1 MSDHPSPLF
10 FGGCIAAI
18 REMRQYGMNE
28 MIVGCVLS
36 EVRAAA
42 IAEERQRVDELRSK
56 NPPEHFPAQ
65 NFAQYIERWMPAD
78 RSAKSES

>member
-18 REMRQYGMNE
+18 REMRQAGLND
-28 MIVGCVLS
+28 MIIGCVLS
-36 EVRAAA
+36 EIRTAA
-42 IAEERQRVDELRSK
+42 ISEERLRMEEVRSK

-65 NFAQYIERWMPAD
+65 YYAGYIEDWMP
-78 RSAKSES
+78 RE